1 MNGLAEEIMKPSF
14 LKGNN
19 TLAINNKHEKEISK
33 MSSFTVI
40 KTNK

>member
-19 TLAINNKHEKEISK
+19 TLAINNKYEKEIAK
-33 MSSFTVI
+33 MSSFKAI